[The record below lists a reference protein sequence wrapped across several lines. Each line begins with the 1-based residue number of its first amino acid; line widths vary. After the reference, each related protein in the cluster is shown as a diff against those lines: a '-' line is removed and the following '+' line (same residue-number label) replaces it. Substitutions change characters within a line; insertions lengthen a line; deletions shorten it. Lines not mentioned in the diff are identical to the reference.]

1 MRQIAGVIAVV
12 VAGTTLLAGCSSS
25 PTSSSTSS
33 ADDDLQV
40 SANLVAAAP
49 ASSPALSDATLP
61 GTVLTSS
68 AAGAVA
74 VDQQTHTLAV
84 AVTQPPELQLYNLA
98 NLTRPPTTVPLPG
111 PVADLTDAHPGGP
124 LLAPVTSANQVV
136 EVALPSATT
145 ISATTT
151 VVPVPDGPTS
161 ATMIGTDLLV
171 AQESHKSLTLVN
183 GDKPAKTITGD
194 VSPQQV
200 VTVGKTAVLLD
211 RYRSAVF
218 DVDPRTGTV
227 GAGLRA
233 GDGATNEVADKY
245 GDVLVTDTRTGELL
259 LFSADPVLMR
269 QRYPVPGSPYGIA
282 YDPNR
287 NLAWVTCTQLN
298 EVVGYDVTGG
308 EPVEK
313 YRISTVRQPN
323 SVAVDPDSGRVV
335 VVSADGG
342 GIQVI
347 QP

>member
-1 MRQIAGVIAVV
+1 LRQIAGLMAVV
-12 VAGTTLLAGCSSS
+12 VTGTALLAGCSSA
-25 PTSSSTSS
+25 SSSS

-40 SANLVAAAP
+40 AANLVAAAP
-49 ASSPALSDATLP
+49 AVSPALSDATLP
-61 GTVLTSS
+61 GTVLSS
-68 AAGAVA
+68 PAAGAVA

-84 AVTQPPELQLYNLA
+84 AVTQPPELELYH
-98 NLTRPPTTVPLPG
+98 LTDLTAAPRTIPLPG
-111 PVADLTDAHPGGP
+111 PVTNLTDARPGGP
-124 LLAPVTSANQVV
+124 LLAPVTSANQVI
-136 EVALPSATT
+136 EVALPAG
-145 ISATTT
+145 TTT

-161 ATMIGTDLLV
+161 ATMIGTNLLV
-171 AQESHKSLTLVN
+171 AQESHKSLTLFN
-183 GDKPAKTITGD
+183 GTKPAKTIKGD

-200 VTVGKTAVLLD
+200 VTVGDNAVLLD

-218 DVDPRTGTV
+218 DVEPQAGTV

-259 LFSADPVLMR
+259 LFSTNPVLMR

-287 NLAWVTCTQLN
+287 DLVWVTCTKLN

-323 SVAVDPDSGRVV
+323 SVAVDPESGRVIV
-335 VVSADGG
+335 ASADGG

>member
-1 MRQIAGVIAVV
+1 MV
-12 VAGTTLLAGCSSS
+12 VAGTTMLAGCSSS
-25 PTSSSTSS
+25 SSSS

-40 SANLVAAAP
+40 TANLVAAAP
-49 ASSPALSDATLP
+49 AVSPALSSATLP
-61 GTVLTSS
+61 GTVLPSA

-74 VDQQTHTLAV
+74 VDQHTRTLAV
-84 AVTQPPELQLYNLA
+84 AVTQPPELQLYNLTD
-98 NLTRPPTTVPLPG
+98 LTAAPKTISLPG
-111 PVADLTDAHPGGP
+111 AVTDLSDAKPGGP
-124 LLAPVTSANQVV
+124 LLAPVTSANQVI
-136 EVALPSATT
+136 EVALPAG
-145 ISATTT
+145 TTT
-151 VVPVPDGPTS
+151 VVPVPNGPTS
-161 ATMIGTDLLV
+161 ATMIGTQLLV
-171 AQESHKSLTLVN
+171 AQEMHKSLTLLN
-183 GDKPAKTITGD
+183 GTKPVKTLTGD

-200 VTVGKTAVLLD
+200 VTVGKKAVLLD
-211 RYRSAVF
+211 RFRSAVF
-218 DVDPRTGTV
+218 DVDPQAGTV

-269 QRYPVPGSPYGIA
+269 QRFPVAGSPYGIA
-282 YDPNR
+282 YDPKR
-287 NLAWVTCTQLN
+287 DLAWVTCTQLN

-323 SVAVDPDSGRVV
+323 SVAVDPESGRVIV
-335 VVSADGG
+335 ASADGG

>member
-1 MRQIAGVIAVV
+1 MIVVV
-12 VAGTTLLAGCSSS
+12 VAGTTMLAGCASSS
-25 PTSSSTSS
+25 SSS

-40 SANLVAAAP
+40 TANLVAAAP
-49 ASSPALSDATLP
+49 AVSPALSDATLP
-61 GTVLTSS
+61 GTLLPSA

-74 VDQQTHTLAV
+74 VDQQTHTLAIAV
-84 AVTQPPELQLYNLA
+84 AQPPELQLYNLA
-98 NLTRPPTTVPLPG
+98 DLTAAPTTIPLPG
-111 PVADLTDAHPGGP
+111 AVNDLADANPGGP
-124 LLAPVTSANQVV
+124 LLAPVTSANQVI
-136 EVALPSATT
+136 EVALPTG
-145 ISATTT
+145 TTT
-151 VVPVPDGPTS
+151 VVPVPDGPAG
-161 ATMIGTDLLV
+161 ATMIGNHLLV
-171 AQESHKSLTLVN
+171 TQPTHKSLALLN
-183 GDKPAKTITGD
+183 GTKPVKTITGD

-200 VTVGKTAVLLD
+200 VTVGKKAVLLD
-211 RYRSAVF
+211 RFRSAVF
-218 DVDPRTGTV
+218 DVDPQTGTV

-269 QRYPVPGSPYGIA
+269 QRFPVAGSPYGIA
-282 YDPNR
+282 YDPKR
-287 NLAWVTCTQLN
+287 DLAWVTCTQLN

-323 SVAVDPDSGRVV
+323 SVAVDPESGRVIV
-335 VVSADGG
+335 ASADGG

>member
-1 MRQIAGVIAVV
+1 MRQFAGMMAVV
-12 VAGTTLLAGCSSS
+12 VTGTALLAGCSSS
-25 PTSSSTSS
+25 GSSS

-40 SANLVAAAP
+40 TANLVAAAP
-49 ASSPALSDATLP
+49 AASPALSNAALP
-61 GTVLTSS
+61 GTVLPAP
-68 AAGAVA
+68 AAGSVT
-74 VDQQTHTLAV
+74 VDDQTHTLAV
-84 AVTQPPELQLYNLA
+84 AITQPPELQLYNLT
-98 NLTRPPTTVPLPG
+98 NLTAAPTTIPLPG
-111 PVADLTDAHPGGP
+111 AVTNLTDAKPGGP
-124 LLAPVTSANQVV
+124 LLAPVTSANQVI
-136 EVALPSATT
+136 EVAIPSG
-145 ISATTT
+145 TTT

-161 ATMIGTDLLV
+161 ATMIGNQLLV
-171 AQESHKSLTLVN
+171 AQSAHKSLTLYT
-183 GDKPAKTITGD
+183 GATPTRTITGD
-194 VSPQQV
+194 VSPEQV
-200 VTVGKTAVLLD
+200 VAVGKKAVLLD

-218 DVDPRTGTV
+218 DVDPQGGTV

-233 GDGATNEVADKY
+233 GDGATNEVTDKY

-313 YRISTVRQPN
+313 YRISTVRQAN
-323 SVAVDPDSGRVV
+323 SVAVDPETGRVIV
-335 VVSADGG
+335 ASADGG